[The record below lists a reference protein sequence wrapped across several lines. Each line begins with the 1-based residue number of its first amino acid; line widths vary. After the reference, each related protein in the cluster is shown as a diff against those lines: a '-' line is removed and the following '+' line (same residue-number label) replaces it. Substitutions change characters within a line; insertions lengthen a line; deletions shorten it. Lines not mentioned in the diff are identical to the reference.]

1 MSGEA
6 TTETWED
13 IVVRVLK
20 ENQVSLITYV
30 PDNVLARLIRLLQ
43 ADPYFT
49 LVSPAREEEA
59 VAIVTGAYMGG
70 KRGIALMQTSGF
82 ATIVNALASLA
93 CPFQI
98 PLLLMISERGT
109 LGEFQQGQAI
119 VCRTMRPVLRRPR
132 HRAFRHPGNGPGRV
146 HRRRHGQAGLRHPGA
161 GRDDPVSA
169 PDQARR
175 VGEEHAMSNIEPNV
189 DRNTAKLMNR
199 TVLTR
204 RFVAK
209 LKSEEAV
216 VAGIGNTNFD
226 LWASGQ
232 RPQNFYML
240 GSMGLATPIALGVAL
255 AQPQRKVFA
264 LDGDGS
270 ILMQLGTFGTV
281 ASAAQKNLAIII
293 WDNGAYQITGGQ
305 NTLTSTTTDL
315 VALARGAG
323 LAQSAWAADEE
334 HFDALV
340 DRALEGDGPWLIVAK
355 IDGEKPA
362 GTTERDPVKIR
373 LNFMSGLGSK
383 AD

>member
-1 MSGEA
+1 
-6 TTETWED
+6 
-13 IVVRVLK
+13 
-20 ENQVSLITYV
+20 
-30 PDNVLARLIRLLQ
+30 
-43 ADPYFT
+43 
-49 LVSPAREEEA
+49 
-59 VAIVTGAYMGG
+59 
-70 KRGIALMQTSGF
+70 
-82 ATIVNALASLA
+82 
-93 CPFQI
+93 
-98 PLLLMISERGT
+98 
-109 LGEFQQGQAI
+109 
-119 VCRTMRPVLRRPR
+119 
-132 HRAFRHPGNGPGRV
+132 
-146 HRRRHGQAGLRHPGA
+146 
-161 GRDDPVSA
+161 
-169 PDQARR
+169 
-175 VGEEHAMSNIEPNV
+175 
-189 DRNTAKLMNR
+189 MNR

-305 NTLTSTTTDL
+305 NTLTSTTTDI
-315 VALARGAG
+315 VAVARGAG

-340 DRALEGDGPWLIVAK
+340 DRALAGDGPWLIVAK

-373 LNFMSGLGSK
+373 LNFMSGLSSK
-383 AD
+383 V